1 MLWVKVVVLGKQI
14 HAFIPHAGK
23 NSLIA
28 AADMILH
35 VGELSKKFNAQ
46 DLLFVEEPFSTFVPS
61 RHVENVSNINT
72 VPGRDEFI

>member
-1 MLWVKVVVLGKQI
+1 
-14 HAFIPHAGK
+14 
-23 NSLIA
+23 
-28 AADMILH
+28 MILH

-46 DLLFVEEPFSTFVPS
+46 DLLFVEEPFSTFVLS